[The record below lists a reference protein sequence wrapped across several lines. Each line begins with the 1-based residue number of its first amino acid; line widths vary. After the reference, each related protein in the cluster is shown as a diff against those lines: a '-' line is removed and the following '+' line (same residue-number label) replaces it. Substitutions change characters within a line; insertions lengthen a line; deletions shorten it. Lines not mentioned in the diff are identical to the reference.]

1 MLAQL
6 EPLLAAADGL
16 IDFTVPRATVAFVEL
31 LAGKGLVHVIGTTG
45 LSAADEAVITPTAA
59 SAP

>member
-1 MLAQL
+1 MVPEV

-16 IDFTVPRATVAFVEL
+16 IDFTVPRATVAFVEH

-45 LSAADEAVITPTAA
+45 LSAADEAVIDAA
-59 SAP
+59 AGSAP

>member
-1 MLAQL
+1 MSEV

-16 IDFTVPRATVAFVEL
+16 IDFTVPRATVAFAER

-45 LSAADEAVITPTAA
+45 LSAADEAVIDGRGRARP
-59 SAP
+59 